1 MDFIVWLLFSRE
13 KTPGQRPQ
21 HLLCDGF
28 RKKPGPTAQGAPTS
42 IQGIYSLYLNER
54 VVAIKREPWPQLLA
68 LLGKAGESMMIDL
81 LLESSIFLRV
91 DAGQGNY
98 YQLSGESLNLSSFS
112 LFSSTFWAAYLNAGQ
127 DRLSSSARLCP
138 LRLCHGLGQQTGTRY
153 PSKGSPQISSL

>member
-98 YQLSGESLNLSSFS
+98 YQLSGESL
-112 LFSSTFWAAYLNAGQ
+112 
-127 DRLSSSARLCP
+127 
-138 LRLCHGLGQQTGTRY
+138 
-153 PSKGSPQISSL
+153 I